1 MRDFHN
7 LDVWKKAHQFTLDV
21 FHASETF
28 PKGEV
33 FQLAA
38 TLRRGAMLVSMRIA
52 EACGQDASVDFAQSL
67 SRARSMGM
75 EVEYSLLLAKDLQ
88 FLKPELHDQLC
99 AQLIEVRRMLSGL
112 MKSAGVASPE
122 KARQ

>member
-1 MRDFHN
+1 MRDFRN
-7 LDVWKKAHQFTLDV
+7 LDVWHKAHRFTLDV
-21 FHASETF
+21 FHTSEKF

-38 TLRRGAMLVSMRIA
+38 TLRRSAMQVAMRIA
-52 EACGQDASVDFAQSL
+52 EACGQDDVAGFTAGL

-75 EVEYSLLLAKDLQ
+75 EVEYALLLAHDLE
-88 FLKPELHDQLC
+88 FINTAAHEQLN

-112 MKSAGVASPE
+112 IKSAYLPAHE
-122 KARQ
+122 NARQ